1 MNVRRVLGLG
11 LFSFLMCAAVA
22 ASCQPANPPQ
32 TYVKVPATIT
42 LGDLSPQQLQD
53 RAEELTTTT
62 TTTVRQPSTTV
73 AYVDPDQMPGMV
85 TSSGIGWLAQ
95 QHRNT

>member
-53 RAEELTTTT
+53 RAKELDHNNHHNCATAQHYRG
-62 TTTVRQPSTTV
+62 VCRP
-73 AYVDPDQMPGMV
+73 VD
-85 TSSGIGWLAQ
+85 
-95 QHRNT
+95 

>member
-22 ASCQPANPPQ
+22 ASCQPDNPPQ

-53 RAEELTTTT
+53 RAKELPQ
-62 TTTVRQPSTTV
+62 QP
-73 AYVDPDQMPGMV
+73 
-85 TSSGIGWLAQ
+85 AQ
-95 QHRNT
+95 LCDSPALPWRMLTH